1 MYLNSSSLLLLGGS
15 LLSYYLIH
23 SFPQF
28 YSQSLLNLWKS
39 VINDVL
45 NAIINIRLR
54 SIPFLNVL
62 LIWMQS
68 VCNVYRIQTDYVL
81 FNVTQS
87 RYLSEHYITISLLL
101 STPQY
106 NYQGTITKLDLYSFS
121 CYCSLKSNNT
131 SSLILCQLLTQTVHT
146 LGIE

>member
-1 MYLNSSSLLLLGGS
+1 MYCNYSSFLSLDVLLF
-15 LLSYYLIH
+15 SYYLIH

-45 NAIINIRLR
+45 NAIINIRLC

>member
-1 MYLNSSSLLLLGGS
+1 MISRI
-15 LLSYYLIH
+15 SYQQCMCNICGKLTQTH
-23 SFPQF
+23 V
-28 YSQSLLNLWKS
+28 NLWKS

-81 FNVTQS
+81 FNVT
-87 RYLSEHYITISLLL
+87 
-101 STPQY
+101 
-106 NYQGTITKLDLYSFS
+106 
-121 CYCSLKSNNT
+121 
-131 SSLILCQLLTQTVHT
+131 
-146 LGIE
+146 

>member
-1 MYLNSSSLLLLGGS
+1 MYLNSLSLLLLEGS

-28 YSQSLLNLWKS
+28 MLVLSPNLWKS
-39 VINDVL
+39 VINDIL
-45 NAIINIRLR
+45 NAIINIRLS
-54 SIPFLNVL
+54 SIRVLNVL

-68 VCNVYRIQTDYVL
+68 VCYVYRIQTDYVL

-87 RYLSEHYITISLLL
+87 RYLSEHYITISLIL

-106 NYQGTITKLDLYSFS
+106 NYQGTITKLDLYSYS
-121 CYCSLKSNNT
+121 CYCSLISNNT